1 VQFVQRLQSIEGE
14 QETGFRGIRAEMEQF
29 HAHGRTLK
37 ANNEQLS
44 TLQKHGSRV
53 DAQLDSLSA
62 EVRELRSH
70 AKLLGDLPKSETITD
85 LIKKVELFTKAV
97 TADVDEVQRDQLAI
111 AKRAEGLVA
120 ICDKLQKDS
129 VTQAQFESAW
139 NTEKR
144 ALDVIAGEVRRQLE
158 AVTKRGEIETLKIQK
173 YKIDIEESLQEWS
186 RKLALPPN
194 FSETVCAR
202 VTAELETRLSRGLH
216 AQQLEQ
222 SAKFQQI
229 CNVAIQEAVMPLT
242 TDIHHQIAQL
252 HDLLQ
257 ARVNVLLPHACIHCS
272 QWLPAQAAGGH
283 LRRLESSQRD
293 LESRVGS
300 SSDVFHSQSWLEMR
314 STVTT
319 VGAMAG
325 KVDAWES
332 AMAGKVDAWESKLKS
347 RFGTVLEKFGDLVA
361 AVDGRT
367 EERAEVLAAG
377 VKRQLRH
384 LREAN
389 QDGEPHQLWTMAL
402 HQQQLL
408 DTITQ
413 NQQWVQTLQLDVQ
426 KLTEQGEKEAIDWR
440 RQASELASYL
450 ANVVFRLWLS
460 IALAAAG
467 ARASREHCRLGR
479 AAQSGPSTVKHQ
491 LAEFDRRFAWTW
503 AQIKRVA
510 VTRQLPGPAT
520 MC

>member
-1 VQFVQRLQSIEGE
+1 MLVRYLVTLLRLHKASNSPTIVSFRASVQFVQRLQSIEGE

-272 QWLPAQAAGGH
+272 GY
-283 LRRLESSQRD
+283 LRRRP
-293 LESRVGS
+293 VGTCGGS
-300 SSDVFHSQSWLEMR
+300 SPP
-314 STVTT
+314 
-319 VGAMAG
+319 
-325 KVDAWES
+325 S
-332 AMAGKVDAWESKLKS
+332 ATS
-347 RFGTVLEKFGDLVA
+347 R
-361 AVDGRT
+361 R
-367 EERAEVLAAG
+367 
-377 VKRQLRH
+377 
-384 LREAN
+384 
-389 QDGEPHQLWTMAL
+389 
-402 HQQQLL
+402 
-408 DTITQ
+408 
-413 NQQWVQTLQLDVQ
+413 
-426 KLTEQGEKEAIDWR
+426 
-440 RQASELASYL
+440 
-450 ANVVFRLWLS
+450 
-460 IALAAAG
+460 ALALRRMYFIANAG
-467 ARASREHCRLGR
+467 WRCAQPSQQSVRWPAKSTRGRVRWPAKSTRGRAS
-479 AAQSGPSTVKHQ
+479 
-491 LAEFDRRFAWTW
+491 
-503 AQIKRVA
+503 
-510 VTRQLPGPAT
+510 
-520 MC
+520 